1 MSCAVMV
8 ITDGRSACL
17 AKTVES
23 LRATWPAGVHIDRKI
38 MVVDKPSRDFHA
50 EMAAAYPDFH
60 VVGSN
65 RKLGFHGAIQ
75 LGWENLGDSQWI
87 FHLEDDFDL
96 SPCGTLPIEG
106 MQAVIRNSSFAQVAL
121 KRQAWAEAEKHA
133 GGIVE
138 QWPDLYEDRNVLGYD
153 VTVHKQFFTTN
164 PSLYYMNIPRH
175 GWPQCEGSE
184 AEFTKRLLKENY
196 EFAYWGKKFDP
207 PRVTHIGNSRIGTG
221 Y

>member
-1 MSCAVMV
+1 MV

-17 AKTVES
+17 AKTIAS
-23 LRATWPAGVHIDRKI
+23 LRATWPADVHIDKKI
-38 MVVDKPSRDFHA
+38 LVVDKPSRDFHN
-50 EMAAAYPDFH
+50 EMKATYPDFH
-60 VVGSN
+60 IVGSN

-106 MQAVIRNSSFAQVAL
+106 MQMVMRNSSFAQVAL
-121 KRQAWAEAEKHA
+121 KRQPWAEAEKLA

-138 QWPDLYEDRNVLGYD
+138 QWPDLYEDRNVMGHD

-184 AEFTKRLLKENY
+184 AEFTRRLLKENY
-196 EFAYWGKKFDP
+196 EFAFWGKKFDP